1 MFDIE
6 DTPEKVIQGILRI
19 ARPQGKKRPA
29 QKGHGPKVGRDIP
42 GPLRVDPKHYNDE
55 IPDPEV
61 GEPE

>member
-19 ARPQGKKRPA
+19 ARPQSKKRPSESP
-29 QKGHGPKVGRDIP
+29 KGRKVRRDVP

-61 GEPE
+61 GDPE